1 MAWSKE
7 ERVRELARLV
17 GIVIAPE
24 EETEVADRFE
34 SLMKELDHLVSL
46 DLANIEPVTIFP
58 EEPGDDDSRTALSV
72 RGRHGAGD
80 CD

>member
-17 GIVIAPE
+17 GISIAPE

-34 SLMKELDHLVSL
+34 SLMKELEYLVSL
-46 DLANIEPVTIFP
+46 DLAAIEPVPIFP
-58 EEPGDDDSRTALSV
+58 EEP
-72 RGRHGAGD
+72 
-80 CD
+80 

>member
-34 SLMKELDHLVSL
+34 SLMKELEHLVSL
-46 DLANIEPVTIFP
+46 DLADIEPVTIFP
-58 EEPGDDDSRTALSV
+58 EEP
-72 RGRHGAGD
+72 
-80 CD
+80 

>member
-24 EETEVADRFE
+24 EEMEVADRFE
-34 SLMKELDHLVSL
+34 SLMKELDHLMSL
-46 DLANIEPVTIFP
+46 DLADIEPVTIFP
-58 EEPGDDDSRTALSV
+58 EEP
-72 RGRHGAGD
+72 
-80 CD
+80 

>member
-7 ERVRELARLV
+7 ERVRELSRLV

-34 SLMKELDHLVSL
+34 SLMKELEHLKSL
-46 DLANIEPVTIFP
+46 DLADIEPVTIFP
-58 EEPGDDDSRTALSV
+58 EEP
-72 RGRHGAGD
+72 
-80 CD
+80 

>member
-1 MAWSKE
+1 MSSWPGRKK

-17 GIVIAPE
+17 DIAIAPE

-46 DLANIEPVTIFP
+46 DLVDIEPVTIFP
-58 EEPGDDDSRTALSV
+58 EEP
-72 RGRHGAGD
+72 
-80 CD
+80 

>member
-1 MAWSKE
+1 MAWTKK

-17 GIVIAPE
+17 GIAIAPE

-46 DLANIEPVTIFP
+46 DLVDIEPVTIFP
-58 EEPGDDDSRTALSV
+58 EEP
-72 RGRHGAGD
+72 
-80 CD
+80 

>member
-1 MAWSKE
+1 MAWTKE

-17 GIVIAPE
+17 GIAIAPE

-46 DLANIEPVTIFP
+46 DLVDIEPVTIFP
-58 EEPGDDDSRTALSV
+58 EEP
-72 RGRHGAGD
+72 
-80 CD
+80 

>member
-17 GIVIAPE
+17 GIAIVPE

-34 SLMKELDHLVSL
+34 SLMKELDALMSF
-46 DLANIEPVTIFP
+46 DLADIEPVTIFP
-58 EEPGDDDSRTALSV
+58 EEP
-72 RGRHGAGD
+72 
-80 CD
+80 

>member
-17 GIVIAPE
+17 GIAIAPE

-46 DLANIEPVTIFP
+46 DLADIEPVTIFP
-58 EEPGDDDSRTALSV
+58 EEP
-72 RGRHGAGD
+72 
-80 CD
+80 

>member
-1 MAWSKE
+1 MAWRKE

-34 SLMKELDHLVSL
+34 SLMKELEHLVSL
-46 DLANIEPVTIFP
+46 DLADIEPVTIFP
-58 EEPGDDDSRTALSV
+58 EEP
-72 RGRHGAGD
+72 
-80 CD
+80 

>member
-1 MAWSKE
+1 MASWFGETLRQGGANMAWSKE

-17 GIVIAPE
+17 GISIAPE

-34 SLMKELDHLVSL
+34 SLMKELHHLVSL

-58 EEPGDDDSRTALSV
+58 EEP
-72 RGRHGAGD
+72 
-80 CD
+80 